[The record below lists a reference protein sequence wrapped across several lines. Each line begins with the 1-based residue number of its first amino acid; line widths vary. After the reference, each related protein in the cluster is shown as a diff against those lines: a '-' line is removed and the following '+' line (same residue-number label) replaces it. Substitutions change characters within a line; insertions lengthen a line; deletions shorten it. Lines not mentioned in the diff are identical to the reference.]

1 MRYQEPK
8 KRTFYARDI
17 FHDLCH
23 AKPTLARM
31 KGQGKAYDGLIDV
44 LLAVGEEN
52 PYPASKALQQQFNL
66 SASQLKKLIDELYED
81 FTEGI
86 SQNAALLRFPVVV
99 HQFYVKSYDG
109 EVVFDCQLPV
119 TPRVG
124 EKLELPFLW
133 AQLGRVPCYV
143 TEVRYNLEND
153 MVTVEVRAR
162 VGSYNQHREYLRDKA
177 EFEKR
182 IAWDNRFEHDHVT
195 DKRLGEIFPDKNDS
209 RSGYAEPGQ
218 TPGQYF
224 KKRRY

>member
-1 MRYQEPK
+1 MSYKEPK

-17 FHDLCH
+17 FRDLCF
-23 AKPTLARM
+23 AKPAISRM
-31 KGQGKAYDGLIDV
+31 KGQGKLYDSLIDV
-44 LLAVGEEN
+44 LLAVGEED
-52 PYPASKALQQQFNL
+52 PYPSSKSLQQQFNL
-66 SASQLKKLIDELYED
+66 SAGQLKKLIDELYED
-81 FTEGI
+81 FMEGI

-99 HQFYVKSYDG
+99 HHFYVKSYDG

-133 AQLGRVPCYV
+133 AQLGRSSCYI
-143 TEVRYNLEND
+143 TEVKHTLEND
-153 MVTVEVRAR
+153 TVTVEVWAR

-182 IAWDNRFEHDHVT
+182 IGWGNRFEHDYAV
-195 DKRLGEIFPDKNDS
+195 DKQLGEIFPDKGTLRNS
-209 RSGYAEPGQ
+209 YTEPGQ

-224 KKRRY
+224 KNRRY